1 MVNFLAED
9 PLSPFALH
17 HDIPPSRLGNGEQA
31 PTGTSFWAPSLDPKN
46 EERMPNEFRHWRRW
60 SNHFDK
66 DMDGQLLRF
75 DM

>member
-1 MVNFLAED
+1 MVNFLSED

-17 HDIPPSRLGNGEQA
+17 HNFDFNDTPVQV
-31 PTGTSFWAPSLDPKN
+31 PTSSWAPSLDPKN

-60 SNHFDK
+60 SNHFDN
-66 DMDGQLLRF
+66 DEGLRLLNF